1 MSTEPVDAAATLSI
15 GTGLP
20 FKLVKCIQAGEF
32 LDMAELL
39 PDLFGIWT
47 ESTDKDDKKP
57 TLKKHGVTGILEW
70 VQCYCIYTAVALA
83 KHPERNQD
91 MLGYMALIVEAC
103 MEYEGDSGLGSD
115 HRFGQMVAATPGTT
129 WAKIDP
135 TLWNM
140 AFTGQ
145 ARAHRCKFC
154 FSLTHQAEDCD
165 WAPTPPT
172 QPTHQPPTA
181 TRSNPRPRSSPLC
194 YSWNHSPDP
203 SCVFAGCK
211 YLHTCLYCSR
221 DPQAPDK
228 DHKAIHCPRRR
239 LNQARVQTTHPQ
251 PGPLTYQRY
260 HPY

>member
-1 MSTEPVDAAATLSI
+1 MHCLLRHLPPITAPGAHLAGALDHVPIIGERMSTEPVDAAATLSI

-103 MEYEGDSGLGSD
+103 MEYEGDSGLGYD
-115 HRFGQMVAATPGTT
+115 HRFGAS
-129 WAKIDP
+129 ISC
-135 TLWNM
+135 
-140 AFTGQ
+140 
-145 ARAHRCKFC
+145 R
-154 FSLTHQAEDCD
+154 FSC
-165 WAPTPPT
+165 
-172 QPTHQPPTA
+172 
-181 TRSNPRPRSSPLC
+181 
-194 YSWNHSPDP
+194 
-203 SCVFAGCK
+203 
-211 YLHTCLYCSR
+211 LH
-221 DPQAPDK
+221 A
-228 DHKAIHCPRRR
+228 
-239 LNQARVQTTHPQ
+239 
-251 PGPLTYQRY
+251 
-260 HPY
+260 